1 MQYGNYIHI
10 RLQTSVK
17 NLSSR
22 WSLQTPFPLPPCY
35 LKTARND
42 NWRVVRCPLA
52 FWACANGTFISYI
65 CFFFTTSIHLH
76 SGNKLLQYL
85 LSATARTLQLHRSYG
100 SGLCYRTEKPLQLQ
114 LENQALV
121 ELCNKFSFSAS
132 GIEGDMQHA
141 LHEIF
146 LVLLKNYRS
155 FWPSGGKWNQVEWGG
170 PYEYIV
176 GVRDKILF

>member
-1 MQYGNYIHI
+1 MVT
-10 RLQTSVK
+10 TSTFAYRHQWKICLVGEACK
-17 NLSSR
+17 HL
-22 WSLQTPFPLPPCY
+22 FPCPPAIWKQPGMTIEE
-35 LKTARND
+35 L
-42 NWRVVRCPLA
+42 WVVLMGHL
-52 FWACANGTFISYI
+52 FHI

-76 SGNKLLQYL
+76 SGNKLLRYL